1 MTAARTWA
9 GCSLLVVSGC
19 LSANGD
25 LGRACN
31 TTARVESHG
40 DEVRLEARHAPLGL
54 VLDQIAS
61 RTGVRVHVLAIPEP
75 RISATCAGTVLEQVV
90 ECLFGPD
97 ADFIVGAGAGS
108 EHHKLKDIW
117 VLGANLTLHDDRG
130 AARNSDVCDNV
141 SGQDPAP
148 SRNPAQAAPIGVIP
162 PPDAEETAAL
172 VEMATAQESW
182 RRIQALSR
190 LGTAG
195 RLADDR
201 IRETLTSALSDPDPG
216 VRAQAVAGLA
226 RGGEHDMDALL
237 REALRDSDASVRLM
251 AVGSAGNDA
260 RGEAL
265 LRDALADSDETVQ
278 ELAAM
283 KLEALF
289 AQGSAN

>member
-1 MTAARTWA
+1 
-9 GCSLLVVSGC
+9 LLVVSGC

-40 DEVRLEARHAPLGL
+40 DEVWLEARHAPLNL

-148 SRNPAQAAPIGVIP
+148 SRNPAQASSRGVIP

-172 VEMATAQESW
+172 VEMATAQETW
-182 RRIQALSR
+182 RRLQALTR
-190 LGTAG
+190 LGGTAG
-195 RLADDR
+195 PGADER
-201 IRETLTSALSDPDPG
+201 IRETLTAAMSDPDPD
-216 VRAQAVAGLA
+216 VRAQAVAGLV
-226 RGGEHDMDALL
+226 RQGEGNMTALLREAMRDSHAAVRMMAVGNVSNDAQGEALL
-237 REALRDSDASVRLM
+237 REAL
-251 AVGSAGNDA
+251 
-260 RGEAL
+260 
-265 LRDALADSDETVQ
+265 ADSDQAVQ

-283 KLEALF
+283 KLEAMF
-289 AQGSAN
+289 TPQMTN